1 MTPRLQAVV
10 GATVYISTLVAIVVL
25 LIFDKPVDDL
35 MLLAGPVVGAL
46 LVNSR
51 IASTHADTAQ
61 TLAKIDRQTNGILDQ
76 RIVDGVR
83 TALADTAYPGRHEG
97 T

>member
-10 GATVYISTLVAIVVL
+10 GAGVYVVTVVGLVIL
-25 LIFDKPVDDL
+25 LSIDKPVDDL
-35 MLLAGPVVGAL
+35 MLLAGPVVAAL
-46 LVNSR
+46 LVNAR
-51 IASTHADTAQ
+51 IATSHADTAQ

>member
-10 GATVYISTLVAIVVL
+10 GATVYVSTLIALVIL
-25 LIFDKPVDDL
+25 LIVGRPVDSI
-35 MLLAGPVVGAL
+35 MLLAGPVVAAL
-46 LVNSR
+46 LVNAR
-51 IASTHADTAQ
+51 IATSHADTAQ

>member
-10 GATVYISTLVAIVVL
+10 GATVYVSTLIALVIL
-25 LIFDKPVDDL
+25 LIVGRPVDSIML
-35 MLLAGPVVGAL
+35 MAGPAVAAL
-46 LVNSR
+46 LVNARVS
-51 IASTHADTAQ
+51 ATAAETAT